1 MNYDRPALLDGLASA
16 YVLGTL
22 QGPARHRFERL
33 LPELVNARL
42 AVAAWESRLHA
53 LAQSV
58 PQAAPSPQVWKRI
71 ESRIAPRLRTQES
84 ARRAWWSKWIQ
95 PMAGVLTGMAI
106 GVLAVKLLP
115 NVLFPVDQL
124 AQQEKALSQSY
135 VGLLLDRDGKPTVL
149 ATATRHGTR
158 LKLKILR
165 SIAVPATGK
174 VLALWALPHD
184 PAGHDLPPLYLGRIP
199 AEGKGELMLSDG
211 AEKLL
216 SNVSRLG
223 VSLESAESSSDHP
236 STFVLTGHCVRLW

>member
-1 MNYDRPALLDGLASA
+1 VNYDRPALLDGLASE

-22 QGPARHRFERL
+22 QGPARRRFERL

-58 PQAAPSPQVWKRI
+58 PQEAPSPQLWKRI
-71 ESRIAPRLRTQES
+71 ESRLRTQES

-106 GVLAVKLLP
+106 GILAVKLLP

-165 SIAVPATGK
+165 SITVPAAGK
-174 VLALWALPHD
+174 VLALWALPHN

-199 AEGKGELMLSDG
+199 AEGKGELVLSDS
-211 AEKLL
+211 AERLL

-223 VSLESAESSSDHP
+223 VSLESTESPPDSP
-236 STFVLTGHCVRLW
+236 SAFVLTGHCVRLW